1 MDRFNG
7 GRLEYEENEMVKG
20 DADIHQTSL
29 IFEFPPKDAH
39 CHFITV
45 HNISYFVVQ
54 GSPVLSLSF
63 FVAGEDS
70 ARQ

>member
-1 MDRFNG
+1 
-7 GRLEYEENEMVKG
+7 MVKG

-29 IFEFPPKDAH
+29 ILEFPPKDAH